1 MRAAAALANHL
12 LRDDP
17 WVHSEL
23 VEHAGKTLRVGQPP
37 VAFALRIAADGTFE
51 ALAEAPAVYDLEL
64 TLPVAALPT
73 VLAGRDG
80 FARRLEARGDE
91 RLALTLREIAAAGPW
106 FLERE
111 LARWLGPIPA
121 QRCIDLARALAAWPA
136 YAAEHLG
143 ANVTS
148 YLVEEQSALVKA
160 SQLGEFTAAV
170 GRLRDEVARLEAR
183 IDQATVFTDKKHGR
197 AY

>member
-1 MRAAAALANHL
+1 MRAAAAIANHL
-12 LRDDP
+12 LRDDA
-17 WVHSEL
+17 WAHSEL

-121 QRCIDLARALAAWPA
+121 QRCIDLVRTLTAWPA
-136 YAAEHLG
+136 YAAERL
-143 ANVTS
+143 ATNIAAYV
-148 YLVEEQSALVKA
+148 VEEEPSLVGKVRFDEFARQVA
-160 SQLGEFTAAV
+160 SVRDAV
-170 GRLRDEVARLEAR
+170 ERLEKR
-183 IDQATVFTDKKHGR
+183 IG
-197 AY
+197 